1 MEARSVPAALAPAAR
16 AADRAVAVPWPLVA
30 TVFAATSIVL
40 GLIWDISWHM
50 TIGRDTF
57 WTPAHMGVYLGGI
70 VGGCAN
76 GWLVLR
82 TTFGG
87 SDADRA
93 RSVRFWGFRGPL
105 GAFVSIWG
113 AGAMLTS
120 APFDDWWHGAYGLD
134 VEILSP
140 PHVVLLLGVLGIV
153 GGAMITSLTYQ
164 NAAAAAGASD
174 EGQRL
179 YRLCYAYAAGLLLT
193 MAATAVYEYTHP
205 IRSHS
210 ATFYKAAAYAIPP
223 VLVAAA
229 RGSRLRWPAT
239 ATALMYMGVFCAM
252 TWILPLFPATPK
264 LGPIYQDI
272 THMVPMGFPLLL
284 VVPALAMDVILRRT
298 PDRSRL
304 LLALLIGIAFVAT
317 LLAVHWPFGTF
328 MMSKASHNWF
338 FAGDNFTYNTPKT
351 SMRYRGEFPQF
362 HRTPAEL
369 WTGLAMA
376 TGIAVVTTWIGL
388 AWGDWMRRVR
398 R

>member
-1 MEARSVPAALAPAAR
+1 M
-16 AADRAVAVPWPLVA
+16 
-30 TVFAATSIVL
+30 
-40 GLIWDISWHM
+40 
-50 TIGRDTF
+50 
-57 WTPAHMGVYLGGI
+57 
-70 VGGCAN
+70 
-76 GWLVLR
+76 
-82 TTFGG
+82 
-87 SDADRA
+87 
-93 RSVRFWGFRGPL
+93 
-105 GAFVSIWG
+105 
-113 AGAMLTS
+113 
-120 APFDDWWHGAYGLD
+120 
-134 VEILSP
+134 
-140 PHVVLLLGVLGIV
+140 GVLGIV

-164 NAAAAAGASD
+164 NAAAASGTSD
-174 EGQRL
+174 RDESQRL

-193 MAATAVYEYTHP
+193 MAATAVYEYTRP
-205 IRSHS
+205 IWSHS

-223 VLVAAA
+223 VLCAAA

-239 ATALMYMGVFCAM
+239 ATALMYMGVFCLM

-284 VVPALAMDVILRRT
+284 VAPALVIDLVLRRR
-298 PDRSRL
+298 PDAPRL
-304 LLALLIGIAFVAT
+304 LLALVIGVAFVAT

-351 SMRYRGEFPQF
+351 SFSYRGEFPQF
-362 HRTPAEL
+362 HRSAGEF
-369 WTGLAMA
+369 WRGMAMA